1 MFVIISFYYCLRCEK
16 LQKEEDDDVECP
28 VPFFNFWGG
37 YRSHQ
42 VVKAF
47 VILSPHFTGDKES
60 LVNEL
65 QDHVKETTAPYKYPR
80 KVFH

>member
-1 MFVIISFYYCLRCEK
+1 MSCA
-16 LQKEEDDDVECP
+16 
-28 VPFFNFWGG
+28 FFNFVIFFFLGG
-37 YRSHQ
+37 VYRSHQ

-65 QDHVKETTAPYKYPR
+65 QDHVKETTSPYKYPR